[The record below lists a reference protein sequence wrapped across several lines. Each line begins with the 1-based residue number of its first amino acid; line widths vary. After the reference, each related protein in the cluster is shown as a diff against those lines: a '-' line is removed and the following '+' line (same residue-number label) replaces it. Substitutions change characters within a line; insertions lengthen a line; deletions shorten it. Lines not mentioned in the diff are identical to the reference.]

1 MSSSKMNPIL
11 GTLAIVLLIV
21 RGVPAEVRR
30 FSAHWRGLADAR

>member
-1 MSSSKMNPIL
+1 MSSKMNPIL

-21 RGVPAEVRR
+21 RGVPGEVRR